1 MSREPHE
8 TEEAGHSDIWGKVLQ
23 TKEMAKKGRFWGVKD
38 TCSAPEELED
48 PFGWDVVSSGQVMGD
63 EVRESSVRQTCRP

>member
-8 TEEAGHSDIWGKVLQ
+8 TEEAGHSDIWGESVADKGNG
-23 TKEMAKKGRFWGVKD
+23 KERKILGVKD

-48 PFGWDVVSSGQVMGD
+48 PFGRDVVSRGG
-63 EVRESSVRQTCRP
+63 

>member
-1 MSREPHE
+1 MRLKRQV
-8 TEEAGHSDIWGKVLQ
+8 IQIYRGKVLQ

-48 PFGWDVVSSGQVMGD
+48 PFGRDVVSRGG
-63 EVRESSVRQTCRP
+63 